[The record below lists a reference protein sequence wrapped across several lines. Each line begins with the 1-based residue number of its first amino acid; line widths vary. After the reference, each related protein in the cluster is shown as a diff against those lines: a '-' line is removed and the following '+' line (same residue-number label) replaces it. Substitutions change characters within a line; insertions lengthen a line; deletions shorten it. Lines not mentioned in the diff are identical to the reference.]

1 MNKENI
7 FEELSKMQNLIVAKA
22 GTVISE
28 QPSARLQNIAN
39 IQKTVDAQGII
50 KNPSSVLN
58 NTRWSDYIANF
69 NVTQDEINQSKDLT
83 KTQKASADNT
93 QKRLQNIANIA
104 RMVNAD
110 GMIVNPSSVYNNT
123 PWADYIKTYK
133 VTRDEINKAN
143 ELNKKVTP
151 APRQSGQRSGQR
163 SGQTSQSS
171 VNDSFAKTAQSL
183 GVQNGK
189 MDLQTVQSI
198 IKTLDVGSTSTPTQ
212 TPDLAQLTAA
222 INLLN
227 Q

>member
-93 QKRLQNIANIA
+93 QKRLQNIAHMA
-104 RMVNAD
+104 KMVNAD
-110 GMIVNPSSVYNNT
+110 GMIVNPASQFNNT
-123 PWADYIKTYK
+123 PWADYIKTFN

-151 APRQSGQRSGQR
+151 APRQSGQ
-163 SGQTSQSS
+163 TSQSS
-171 VNDSFAKTAQSL
+171 VNNSFAKTAQSL

-198 IKTLDVGSTSTPTQ
+198 IKTLDGGSTSTPTQ

>member
-7 FEELSKMQNLIVAKA
+7 FEELNKMQNLIVAKS

-69 NVTQDEINQSKDLT
+69 NVTQDEINQSKELT
-83 KTQKASADNT
+83 KTQKADDDNT
-93 QKRLQNIANIA
+93 QKRLQNIAHMA
-104 RMVNAD
+104 KTVNAD
-110 GMIVNPSSVYNNT
+110 GMIVNPASQFNNT
-123 PWADYIKTYK
+123 PWADYIKTFN

-151 APRQSGQRSGQR
+151 APRQSVQSGP
-163 SGQTSQSS
+163 S
-171 VNDSFAKTAQSL
+171 VNTRFADSVKSL

-189 MDLQTVQSI
+189 MDLQTLQTVL
-198 IKTLDVGSTSTPTQ
+198 KNLEGETSTAAAPTQ
-212 TPDLAQLTAA
+212 GTPDLAQLTAA
-222 INLLN
+222 LN
-227 Q
+227 QLES

>member
-1 MNKENI
+1 MNKETI

-50 KNPSSVLN
+50 KNPSSQFN
-58 NTRWSDYIANF
+58 NTRWADYIANF

-83 KTQKASADNT
+83 KTQKADADNT
-93 QKRLQNIANIA
+93 QKRLQNIAHMA
-104 RMVNAD
+104 KMVNAD
-110 GMIVNPSSVYNNT
+110 GMIVNPASQFNNT
-123 PWADYIKTYK
+123 PWADYIKTFN
-133 VTRDEINKAN
+133 VTREEITKAN
-143 ELNKKVTP
+143 ELNKKAAP
-151 APRQSGQRSGQR
+151 ASSGQKRQSTQP
-163 SGQTSQSS
+163 SQSA
-171 VNDSFAKTAQSL
+171 VNNSFVKTAQSL

-198 IKTLDVGSTSTPTQ
+198 IKTLDGGSTSTPTQ

>member
-1 MNKENI
+1 VNKENI

-69 NVTQDEINQSKDLT
+69 DVTQDEINQSKDLT

-93 QKRLQNIANIA
+93 QKRLQNIAHMA
-104 RMVNAD
+104 KMVNAD
-110 GMIVNPSSVYNNT
+110 GMIVNPASQFNNT
-123 PWADYIKTYK
+123 PWADYIKTFN
-133 VTRDEINKAN
+133 VTREEITKAN
-143 ELNKKVTP
+143 ELNKKVAP
-151 APRQSGQRSGQR
+151 APRQSGQR

-171 VNDSFAKTAQSL
+171 VNNSFVKTAQSL

-189 MDLQTVQSI
+189 MDLQTIQSI
-198 IKTLDVGSTSTPTQ
+198 IKTLDGGSTSTPTQ